1 MHDGSG
7 RIVVQSLTKQFGAV
21 TAVSNINFA
30 VEPGTVTGFLGPNG
44 AGKTTTLR
52 AALGLITP
60 TAGSALVNGVPYG
73 DLTDPG
79 RVLGAVLEAQGF
91 HPRRSA
97 RNHLRVYAAAI
108 GVPDTRADAVLNLV
122 GLGAAGNRMPG
133 GFSLGMRQ
141 RLALAT
147 ALLGDPQI
155 LILDEPA
162 NGLDPEGVAWLRTF
176 LRAFAQTGR
185 TVLVSSHGL
194 AEVEQTVDQL
204 IIISR
209 GLTVYNGSLADLRR
223 TQQNKVL
230 ARPSDPAKLVTAMHE
245 DNIFNIESTLDGWL
259 IIGGVVSEQIADI
272 ALRAG
277 ISLYDIRTETP
288 NLEQLYFALT
298 QGQYTPA
305 GYQPQ
310 TGYQPPGYQQTGY
323 QQPVGYQAPG
333 YQQQQYSEPVAQL
346 PQQPNP
352 WAQAGPQAQPEAQV
366 QDEAPTPAQGTPLA
380 AIQQEAALQAE
391 AVTQHA
397 AAPQAPAAPQASTTP
412 RASTTPEASA
422 HETAT
427 PQASAAPQSAVPA
440 TFAPETATPVASA
453 PESPAQAA
461 GAAAEAPAPAAG
473 AAPDA
478 SAPEAAEAPQPSHA
492 QQILAPSPLD
502 LPAAPPPPETAP
514 TSPPPPENPDNQEQS
529 GSGGDAR

>member
-1 MHDGSG
+1 VHDGSG

-21 TAVSNINFA
+21 TAVSNISFA

-52 AALGLITP
+52 SALGLITP
-60 TAGSALVNGVPYG
+60 TAGTALVNGVPYNE
-73 DLTDPG
+73 LTDPG

-194 AEVEQTVDQL
+194 AEVEQTVDRL

-209 GLTVYNGSLADLRR
+209 GQTVYNGSLADLRR

-230 ARPSDPAKLVTAMHE
+230 ARPSDPAKLLEAMRE
-245 DNIFNIESTLDGWL
+245 DNILNVESTQDGWL
-259 IIGGVVSEQIADI
+259 VVGGVVSEQIADI

-277 ISLYDIRTETP
+277 VSLYDIRTEAP

-310 TGYQPPGYQQTGY
+310 VGYQPPGYQQTGY
-323 QQPVGYQAPG
+323 QQPVGYQPQVGYQPPGYQPPG

-352 WAQAGPQAQPEAQV
+352 WAPQAQPSQPGPQPQDELPTPAQGIPLAAIQHEAAIQSGTAVQSEPAIQPQAQPE
-366 QDEAPTPAQGTPLA
+366 
-380 AIQQEAALQAE
+380 
-391 AVTQHA
+391 
-397 AAPQAPAAPQASTTP
+397 
-412 RASTTPEASA
+412 
-422 HETAT
+422 
-427 PQASAAPQSAVPA
+427 PQASAGPAAPAASA
-440 TFAPETATPVASA
+440 APETVV
-453 PESPAQAA
+453 PEA
-461 GAAAEAPAPAAG
+461 
-473 AAPDA
+473 
-478 SAPEAAEAPQPSHA
+478 AAEAPQPNQPA
-492 QQILAPSPLD
+492 APLD

-514 TSPPPPENPDNQEQS
+514 RNPYQQWAPQPFDPTSPPPPEQPGDQEQGPS

>member
-1 MHDGSG
+1 M
-7 RIVVQSLTKQFGAV
+7 
-21 TAVSNINFA
+21 
-30 VEPGTVTGFLGPNG
+30 
-44 AGKTTTLR
+44 
-52 AALGLITP
+52 
-60 TAGSALVNGVPYG
+60 PYNQ
-73 DLTDPG
+73 LTDPG

-122 GLGAAGNRMPG
+122 GLGAAAKRMPG

-209 GLTVYNGSLADLRR
+209 GQTVYNGSLADLRR

-230 ARPSDPAKLVTAMHE
+230 ARPSDPAALLAAMRA
-245 DNIFNIESTLDGWL
+245 DNILNVESTQDGWL

-277 ISLYDIRTETP
+277 VSLYDIRTETP

-305 GYQPQ
+305 GYQQPV
-310 TGYQPPGYQQTGY
+310 GYQPPGYQQTGY
-323 QQPVGYQAPG
+323 QQPVGYQPPG
-333 YQQQQYSEPVAQL
+333 VGYRSATRIPAAGRL
-346 PQQPNP
+346 P
-352 WAQAGPQAQPEAQV
+352 AATAVRRAGR
-366 QDEAPTPAQGTPLA
+366 PTPAADQPLDTPRTTSPAGGTRA
-380 AIQQEAALQAE
+380 ADPATRHALGRDPARSRVTTGTGNPCRPGSVRARSRSHPEA
-391 AVTQHA
+391 
-397 AAPQAPAAPQASTTP
+397 APAAPQT
-412 RASTTPEASA
+412 
-422 HETAT
+422 
-427 PQASAAPQSAVPA
+427 
-440 TFAPETATPVASA
+440 
-453 PESPAQAA
+453 
-461 GAAAEAPAPAAG
+461 
-473 AAPDA
+473 
-478 SAPEAAEAPQPSHA
+478 APEAGAVPGSGMGCRSRVSRSRRWICLPRRRRPRPRRRIRTSAGQRNRSTPHRPRRQQQPG
-492 QQILAPSPLD
+492 D
-502 LPAAPPPPETAP
+502 
-514 TSPPPPENPDNQEQS
+514 QEQGPS

>member
-7 RIVVQSLTKQFGAV
+7 RIVVQSLTKQFGSV
-21 TAVSNINFA
+21 TAVSNISFT

-52 AALGLITP
+52 TALGLIAP
-60 TAGSALVNGVPYG
+60 TAGIALINGVPFA
-73 DLTDPG
+73 DLGDPG

-108 GVPDTRADAVLNLV
+108 GVPETRADAVLSLV
-122 GLGAAGNRMPG
+122 GLGAAGGRMPG

-194 AEVEQTVDQL
+194 AEVEQTVDRL

-209 GLTVYNGSLADLRR
+209 GQTVYNGSLADLRR

-230 ARPSDPAKLVTAMHE
+230 ARPSDPDKLIGAMRD
-245 DNIFNIESTLDGWL
+245 DNIYNVESTQDGWL

-277 ISLYDIRTETP
+277 VSLYDIRTETP

-298 QGQYTPA
+298 QGQYTPT
-305 GYQPQ
+305 GYQTQ
-310 TGYQPPGYQQTGY
+310 VGYQPPQTGY
-323 QQPVGYQAPG
+323 QQPVGYQPPPPG
-333 YQQQQYSEPVAQL
+333 YQQPGYPPQQYGQPVAQI
-346 PQQPNP
+346 PPESNP
-352 WAQAGPQAQPEAQV
+352 WAPQTQPGAQIQQGAPQTQPGAPAQPLPESQQAQPGTPDQPSAPQAQPAAAV
-366 QDEAPTPAQGTPLA
+366 QPLPDPLADSTPTPPSG
-380 AIQQEAALQAE
+380 IAL
-391 AVTQHA
+391 
-397 AAPQAPAAPQASTTP
+397 PAAVQP
-412 RASTTPEASA
+412 
-422 HETAT
+422 TA
-427 PQASAAPQSAVPA
+427 PNQ
-440 TFAPETATPVASA
+440 PVA
-453 PESPAQAA
+453 
-461 GAAAEAPAPAAG
+461 
-473 AAPDA
+473 
-478 SAPEAAEAPQPSHA
+478 
-492 QQILAPSPLD
+492 PLD
-502 LPAAPPPPETAP
+502 LPPAPAPPET
-514 TSPPPPENPDNQEQS
+514 TPPEQHGHAE
-529 GSGGDAR
+529 GDAR

>member
-21 TAVSNINFA
+21 TAVSNISFA

-60 TAGSALVNGVPYG
+60 TAGTALVNGVPYNE
-73 DLTDPG
+73 LTDPG

-194 AEVEQTVDQL
+194 AEGEQTVERRL
-204 IIISR
+204 NLRR
-209 GLTVYNGSLADLRR
+209 GQTVYNGSLADLRR

-230 ARPSDPAKLVTAMHE
+230 VRPSDPAKLLDAMREE
-245 DNIFNIESTLDGWL
+245 DIHNVESTQDGWL
-259 IIGGVVSEQIADI
+259 IVGGVVSEQIADI

-277 ISLYDIRTETP
+277 VSLYDIRTEAP

-310 TGYQPPGYQQTGY
+310 VGYQPPGYQQTGY
-323 QQPVGYQAPG
+323 QQPVGYQPQVGYQPPG

-346 PQQPNP
+346 PQQANP
-352 WAQAGPQAQPEAQV
+352 WAPQAQPGQPGPQP
-366 QDEAPTPAQGTPLA
+366 QDELPTPAQGTPLA
-380 AIQQEAALQAE
+380 AIQHETAIQP
-391 AVTQHA
+391 A
-397 AAPQAPAAPQASTTP
+397 AAVQPQAQPEPQPPAGPPAPAAPSGPAAP
-412 RASTTPEASA
+412 PAPAASA
-422 HETAT
+422 GPGAPTA
-427 PQASAAPQSAVPA
+427 PAGPAAPAASAAPETA
-440 TFAPETATPVASA
+440 APEA
-453 PESPAQAA
+453 
-461 GAAAEAPAPAAG
+461 
-473 AAPDA
+473 
-478 SAPEAAEAPQPSHA
+478 AAEAPQPNQTA
-492 QQILAPSPLD
+492 APLD

-514 TSPPPPENPDNQEQS
+514 QDPYQQWAPQSFDPTSPPPPEQPGEQEQGPS